1 MSWEVYRKG
10 YKTFL
15 KLEKALSDN
24 TVENYL
30 RDLDKL
36 ISYAKDNTLS
46 ANSCTQ
52 ENIFEFIN
60 EIGRGNLSPRSRAR
74 LISGVKSFFNY
85 LLLEEVIEDNPADLV
100 QTPKIAKTLPDTLS
114 LAEIEALISSFD
126 LSKPDGF
133 RNKTIIE
140 TLYSCGLRVSELI
153 NLKIS
158 ELQFDEGFILITGKG
173 NKQRIVPVGDN
184 CKKLINLYLENDR
197 RQLDIKDGQ
206 EDFVFLSKN
215 GSKISRI
222 MIFMIVKKAA
232 EKIGLKKTISPHT
245 FRHSFASHLVDGG
258 ADLRAVQEMLGHE
271 SITTTEIYTHLNRDY
286 LKSAI
291 IEFHP
296 RASKID

>member
-1 MSWEVYRKG
+1 MSWDVYRTG
-10 YKTFL
+10 YKSFL

-36 ISYAKDNTLS
+36 ISYAKDNKLK

-60 EIGRGNLSPRSRAR
+60 EISKTSLSPRSKAR

-85 LLLEEVIEDNPADLV
+85 LLLEEVIDDNPADLV

-114 LAEIEALISSFD
+114 LEEIETLISSFD
-126 LSKPDGF
+126 LSKPDGY

-158 ELQFDEGFILITGKG
+158 ELHFDDDFIVITGKG
-173 NKQRIVPVGDN
+173 NKQRIVPIGN
-184 CKKLINLYLENDR
+184 HCKKLITSYRENYR
-197 RQLDIKDGQ
+197 VHLDIKKGQ

-232 EKIGLKKTISPHT
+232 ENIGLKKNISPHT

-296 RASKID
+296 RASKV